1 MNPHLA
7 DVPSDVGRSAPSL
20 KEYIVHSH
28 HNGLKTAAL
37 LGLLT
42 AMILAVGYWLGGSGG
57 LVFAVVL
64 SLALNAGSYFF
75 SDKIALRSMR
85 ARPVTEA
92 EFPALYQIVRELA
105 TEAGQPMP
113 RLYVSPTMQPNAFAT
128 GRNPKHAAVAVT
140 VGITRL
146 LDRRELRG
154 VIGHELSHVYNR
166 DILISSVAAALAGII
181 TMAAQLAIFL
191 SLGGSD
197 DDDGPNPASLLLML
211 ILGPL
216 AASVIQLAISRNR
229 EFQADASGATLT
241 RDPLALASALE
252 KIQYGAQRLPLP
264 ADGRLASSAHLMI
277 ANPLQAGGLASLFS
291 THPPMAERVR
301 RLHQLAAITGTGPV
315 QFQR

>member
-1 MNPHLA
+1 M
-7 DVPSDVGRSAPSL
+7 
-20 KEYIVHSH
+20 HSH

-42 AMILAVGYWLGGSGG
+42 AMILAAGYWLGGSGG
-57 LVFAVVL
+57 LILAVII
-64 SLALNAGSYFF
+64 SLAVNAGSYFF
-75 SDKIALRSMR
+75 SDKIALRAMR
-85 ARPVTEA
+85 ARPVGEA
-92 EFPALYQIVRELA
+92 EFPALHQIVRELA

-113 RLYVSPTMQPNAFAT
+113 RLYVSPSMQPNAFAT
-128 GRNPKHAAVAVT
+128 GRNPQHAAVAVT
-140 VGITRL
+140 VGITQI

-181 TMAAQLAIFL
+181 TMLAQLAIFL
-191 SLGGSD
+191 PLGGD
-197 DDDGPNPASLLLML
+197 DQDGPNPASLLLML

-264 ADGRLASSAHLMI
+264 AQGQLTSTAHLMI
-277 ANPLQAGGLASLFS
+277 VNPFRGGGMASLFS
-291 THPPMAERVR
+291 THPPMAERIK
-301 RLHQLAAITGTGPV
+301 RLHQLAAVTGTGPV
-315 QFQR
+315 QRLR

>member
-1 MNPHLA
+1 VN
-7 DVPSDVGRSAPSL
+7 
-20 KEYIVHSH
+20 VHSH

-57 LVFAVVL
+57 LVFAVIL
-64 SLALNAGSYFF
+64 SLAVNAGSYFL
-75 SDKIALRSMR
+75 SDKIALRAMR
-85 ARPVTEA
+85 ARPVSEA
-92 EFPALYQIVRELA
+92 EFPALYQIVRELS

-113 RLYVSPTMQPNAFAT
+113 RLYVSPSMQPNAFAT
-128 GRNPKHAAVAVT
+128 GRNPQRAAVAVT

-181 TMAAQLAIFL
+181 TMLAQLAIFL
-191 SLGGSD
+191 PLGGGD
-197 DDDGPNPASLLLML
+197 DDDSPNPASLLLML

-229 EFQADASGATLT
+229 EYQADASGATLT
-241 RDPLALASALE
+241 RDPLALASALQ
-252 KIQYGAQRLPLP
+252 KIQYGTQRLPLP
-264 ADGRLASSAHLMI
+264 AAGQLTSSAHLMI
-277 ANPLQAGGLASLFS
+277 ANPFRGGGMASLFS
-291 THPPMAERVR
+291 THPPMEERIR
-301 RLHQLAAITGTGPV
+301 RLHQLAAVTGTGPV
-315 QFQR
+315 RSVR

>member
-1 MNPHLA
+1 
-7 DVPSDVGRSAPSL
+7 V
-20 KEYIVHSH
+20 IVHSH

-42 AMILAVGYWLGGSGG
+42 AMILGVGYWLGGSGG
-57 LVFAVVL
+57 LVLAVVV

-75 SDKIALRSMR
+75 SDKLALRSMG
-85 ARPVTEA
+85 AQPVTEA
-92 EFPALYQIVRELA
+92 QFPELYSIVRELA
-105 TEAGQPMP
+105 TSAGQPMP
-113 RLYVSPTMQPNAFAT
+113 RLYVSPTEQPNAFAT
-128 GRNPKHAAVAVT
+128 GRNPQHAAVAVT
-140 VGITRL
+140 VGITRI

-166 DILISSVAAALAGII
+166 DILISSVAAALAGIV

-191 SLGGSD
+191 PFGGD
-197 DDDGPNPASLLLML
+197 DEDGPNPASLLLML

-216 AASVIQLAISRNR
+216 AASIIQLAISRNR

-264 ADGRLASSAHLMI
+264 SGGQLATSAHLMI
-277 ANPLQAGGLASLFS
+277 ANPLRAGGIGALFS
-291 THPPMAERVR
+291 THPPMAERIR
-301 RLHQLAAITGTGPV
+301 RLRQLAAVAGPV

>member
-1 MNPHLA
+1 MNSPQA
-7 DVPSDVGRSAPSL
+7 DVPWSTGPPARTPEGV
-20 KEYIVHSH
+20 IVHSQ

-57 LVFAVVL
+57 LVLAVVL
-64 SLALNAGSYFF
+64 SLAINAGSYFF
-75 SDKIALRSMR
+75 SDKLALRSMR
-85 ARPVTEA
+85 ARPVSEA

-113 RLYVSPTMQPNAFAT
+113 KLYVSPTMQPNAFAT
-128 GRNPKHAAVAVT
+128 GRSPRHAAVAVT
-140 VGITRL
+140 VGITQL

-181 TMAAQLAIFL
+181 TMIAQLAIFL
-191 SLGGSD
+191 PLGGSD
-197 DDDGPNPASLLLML
+197 DDDGPNPAALLLML

-216 AASVIQLAISRNR
+216 AATIIQLAISRNR
-229 EFQADASGATLT
+229 EFQADASGAELT

-252 KIQYGAQRLPLP
+252 KIEYGARRLPMP
-264 ADGRLASSAHLMI
+264 AQGQLTSAAPLMI
-277 ANPLQAGGLASLFS
+277 ATPFRGGGMASLFS
-291 THPPMAERVR
+291 THPPMQERIN
-301 RLHQLAAITGTGPV
+301 RLRQQAAVTGTW
-315 QFQR
+315 

>member
-1 MNPHLA
+1 MH
-7 DVPSDVGRSAPSL
+7 R
-20 KEYIVHSH
+20 H

-42 AMILAVGYWLGGSGG
+42 AMILAAGYWLGGSGG
-57 LVFAVVL
+57 LVLAVIL

-85 ARPVTEA
+85 AQPVTEA
-92 EFPALYQIVRELA
+92 EFPELYAIVRELA
-105 TEAGQPMP
+105 TSARQPMP

-128 GRNPKHAAVAVT
+128 GRNPQNAAVAVT
-140 VGITRL
+140 VGITRI

-166 DILISSVAAALAGII
+166 DILIASVAAALAGIV
-181 TMAAQLAIFL
+181 TTLAQLAIFL
-191 SLGGSD
+191 PLGGGD
-197 DDDGPNPASLLLML
+197 EEDRPNPASLLLML

-216 AASVIQLAISRNR
+216 AASIIQLAISRNR

-241 RDPLALASALE
+241 GDPLALAGALE
-252 KIQYGAQRLPLP
+252 KIHHGTQRLPLP
-264 ADGRLASSAHLMI
+264 SDGQQASSAHLMI
-277 ANPLQAGGLASLFS
+277 ANPLRAGGIGTLFA
-291 THPPMAERVR
+291 THPPMQERIR
-301 RLHQLAAITGTGPV
+301 RLRELAAVTGPV